1 VVGIDACS
9 REDRAVTDPAEHEPT
24 TALLEHTIGMVNEVA
39 RELPPDAGVPPILL
53 TDGPRG
59 VNVLQFAPPG
69 NDQDNEETAYAVTAN
84 IAVLRATE
92 VVFLA
97 GVWLTNPGPDGA
109 ATAENPSAAEA
120 VVILHGTADGQRM
133 LFADVIRTDGQP
145 PVVGPW
151 TAAPVDET
159 QGLGTFGDA
168 VRYGLRLAA
177 DLGTAEQDEVRQLVD
192 DILDKDGTKAAMRV
206 LLAIWRQARG

>member
-1 VVGIDACS
+1 M
-9 REDRAVTDPAEHEPT
+9 TDSAEYEAT

-69 NDQDNEETAYAVTAN
+69 SDQDNEDTAYAVTAN

-97 GVWLTNPGPDGA
+97 GVWLTNPEPDDA

-120 VVILHGTADGQRM
+120 VVILHGTADSQRM

-145 PVVGPW
+145 PAVGRW

-192 DILDKDGTKAAMRV
+192 EILDKDGTKAAMRV